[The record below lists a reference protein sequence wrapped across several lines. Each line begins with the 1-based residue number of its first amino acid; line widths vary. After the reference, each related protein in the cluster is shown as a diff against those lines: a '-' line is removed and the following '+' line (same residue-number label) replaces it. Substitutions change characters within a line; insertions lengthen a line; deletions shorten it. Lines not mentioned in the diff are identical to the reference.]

1 MQLPFTK
8 MHGLGN
14 DFVLIDGVSET
25 ISLTPK
31 QIRAIGNRHSG
42 VGFDQ
47 LLIVAPATRPG
58 HDFAYLVYNTD
69 GSQAENCGNGSRC
82 LTSFIK
88 SRGLSDKDEYTL
100 ELVNGTL
107 HCQANTN
114 GTVTVNMGAPVFRP
128 AGIPFLADNE
138 HPTYSLTLPTG
149 DTIELSVLGM
159 SNPHAVLVVPNVD
172 LAPVR
177 EWGPLIENHEKF
189 PNRVNAGFMQVIN
202 MGTIRL
208 RVFERGAGETLACGT
223 GACAAV
229 VAGIRLGL
237 LASTVDV
244 QLPLGTLQIN
254 WEGIGKPVFKTG
266 PATTVFEGTM
276 ELGG

>member
-1 MQLPFTK
+1 MQLRFTK

-14 DFVLIDGVSET
+14 DFVVIDGVSET
-25 ISLTPK
+25 ISLTPE
-31 QIRAIGNRHSG
+31 QIRAIGNRHTG

-47 LLIVAPATRPG
+47 LLIVAPATKPG

-82 LTSFIK
+82 MISFIK
-88 SRGLSDKDEYTL
+88 SRGLSDKDKYTL

-107 HCQANTN
+107 HCQANSN
-114 GTVTVNMGAPVFRP
+114 GTVTVNMGAPVFSP
-128 AGIPFLADNE
+128 VGIPFLVDNE
-138 HPTYSLTLPTG
+138 QPTYSLTLPTG

-159 SNPHAVLVVPNVD
+159 SNPHAVLVVPDID
-172 LAPVR
+172 LAQVR
-177 EWGPLIENHEKF
+177 EWGPLIENHKKF

-202 MGTIRL
+202 VGTIRL

-237 LASTVDV
+237 LANTVDV

-254 WEGIGKPVFKTG
+254 WEGNGSPVYKTG
-266 PATTVFEGTM
+266 PATTVFDGIIEIDG
-276 ELGG
+276 

>member
-1 MQLPFTK
+1 MQLRFTK

-14 DFVLIDGVSET
+14 DFVVIDGVSET
-25 ISLTPK
+25 ISLTPE
-31 QIRAIGNRHSG
+31 QIRAIGNRHTG

-47 LLIVAPATRPG
+47 LLIVAPATNPG

-82 LTSFIK
+82 MISFIK
-88 SRGLSDKDEYTL
+88 SRGLSDKDKYTL

-107 HCQANTN
+107 HCQANSN
-114 GTVTVNMGAPVFRP
+114 GTVTVNMGAPVFSP
-128 AGIPFLADNE
+128 VGIPFLVDNE
-138 HPTYSLTLPTG
+138 QPTYSLTLPTG

-159 SNPHAVLVVPNVD
+159 SNPHAVLVVPDVD
-172 LAPVR
+172 LAQVR
-177 EWGPLIENHEKF
+177 EWGPLIENHKKF
-189 PNRVNAGFMQVIN
+189 PNRVNASFMQVIN
-202 MGTIRL
+202 VGTIRL

-237 LASTVDV
+237 LANTVDV

-254 WEGIGKPVFKTG
+254 WEGNGSPVYKTG
-266 PATTVFEGTM
+266 PATTVFDGIIEIDG
-276 ELGG
+276 